1 MRHIIYKKKT
11 LKIYSKYIIYI
22 YIYTILFMQQI
33 EVKKKIKI
41 YSATY
46 WNPLFI
52 YAYDFI
58 IK

>member
-1 MRHIIYKKKT
+1 
-11 LKIYSKYIIYI
+11 
-22 YIYTILFMQQI
+22 MQQI
-33 EVKKKIKI
+33 EVQKKIKI